1 MSICLMLIADKIIS
15 KMNTNVVPLLL
26 VSIVLLLFTTGHNC
40 TTEKK
45 ELVDGLASKQ
55 SYIDFECPAEG
66 NITIISGGGVH
77 QTEQ

>member
-1 MSICLMLIADKIIS
+1 
-15 KMNTNVVPLLL
+15 MNTNVVPLLL
-26 VSIVLLLFTTGHNC
+26 VSIVLLLFTTGYNC

-66 NITIISGGGVH
+66 NITIIRVGCIQQNSNILAGIPHKPNCGIF
-77 QTEQ
+77 